1 MQVLPGSSWR
11 AHMSRRKGERPRRP
25 YYRFP
30 WTPSAADEALRQYRE
45 GLNFRAI
52 SAHLG
57 EVFSRPDG
65 EPWPPGPATIR
76 RLCLKH
82 RAVRS

>member
-1 MQVLPGSSWR
+1 
-11 AHMSRRKGERPRRP
+11 MSRRKSARPRRP

-30 WTPSAADEALRQYRE
+30 WTPAAADEALRLRRD
-45 GLNFRAI
+45 GKNFRQI
-52 SAHLG
+52 SAELG
-57 EVFSRPDG
+57 EVFSRPQG

-82 RAVRS
+82 RAVPS